1 MEYTEILYLI
11 KQNKKYDDIGN
22 LVINSEEKRKIYAKK
37 KIVGSKEFYNAVAVG
52 IKPTCELQIKAINY
66 QNEEEAIYNN
76 IRYSIIRI
84 MPVSK
89 TDIVIILGTKQGVKS
104 D

>member
-22 LVINSEEKRKIYAKK
+22 LIIESEDKRKIYANL

-52 IKPTCELQIKAINY
+52 I
-66 QNEEEAIYNN
+66 
-76 IRYSIIRI
+76 
-84 MPVSK
+84 
-89 TDIVIILGTKQGVKS
+89 
-104 D
+104 